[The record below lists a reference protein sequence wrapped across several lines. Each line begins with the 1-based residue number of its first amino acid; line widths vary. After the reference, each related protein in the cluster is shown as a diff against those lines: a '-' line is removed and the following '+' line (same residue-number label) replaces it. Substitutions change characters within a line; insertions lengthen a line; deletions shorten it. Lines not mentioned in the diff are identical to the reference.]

1 MKKTIILLF
10 LFYMLSYTVYAD
22 AINITV
28 TDIDKNVITISGDA
42 PVDTIVTLYIFE
54 PGKTINDLSFEDAK
68 ENGNVIQYFNK
79 ALSANGK
86 YSFPVQMRLTD
97 VTSETGGG
105 EYTVEVYLSD
115 VKYSK
120 KFPFYFKE
128 VKEKYLE
135 ALNNA
140 SSEDDIYEKLAS
152 IVSAFGLSDSPL
164 YLTGDLNSITA
175 NLYKYIKTTQ
185 IPDIN
190 SVVDILKK
198 AMILSAYN
206 TSNAEALISQG
217 VLLYP
222 EETGLSNLAEY
233 QLYLN
238 CINNNGK
245 KKLHEKLLAGNY
257 EDIEDIANAFKDL
270 VMLYAITDSNTLGSG
285 HVADLLERYHD
296 YYLAK
301 GFRLTEFQSIANKTA
316 VYDALAQANTDSI
329 TFLADLFNSMLF
341 QETKRTSRISSGS
354 GGLYIAPGEV
364 VNHAETQYNEKTVE
378 HEVYFDDLTHVD
390 WAVEAI
396 NYLASK
402 KIIVGKGN
410 RLFAP
415 DESITIGEFV
425 KLITLAFN
433 LKADDSES
441 KFIDVRNS
449 WSEPYVNAAL
459 NAGIITGVSEDRF
472 EPDSNILREQAA
484 MMLFKAI
491 NINMDT
497 GYTFLPE
504 DYFFSDDYAISD
516 YAKTAVYAM
525 RAQGIIKGIGGN
537 LFAPKANITRAEA
550 AVMIYKTIQ
559 LGGQR

>member
-1 MKKTIILLF
+1 
-10 LFYMLSYTVYAD
+10 MLSYTVYAD

-415 DESITIGEFV
+415 DESITRGEFV

>member
-1 MKKTIILLF
+1 
-10 LFYMLSYTVYAD
+10 MLSYTVYAD

>member
-415 DESITIGEFV
+415 DESITRGEFV